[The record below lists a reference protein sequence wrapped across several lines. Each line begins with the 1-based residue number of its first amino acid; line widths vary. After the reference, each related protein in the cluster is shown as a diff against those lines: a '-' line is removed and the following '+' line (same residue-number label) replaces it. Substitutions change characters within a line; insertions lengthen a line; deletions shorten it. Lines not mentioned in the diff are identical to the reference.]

1 MKRQIFQRLDVPMQN
16 FDANLMAVVPN
27 QLDEEISK
35 NILKANRATEYPML
49 LNSANLMGVVPCQLK
64 KNSARYKEQK
74 KYLIAMRGV

>member
-1 MKRQIFQRLDVPMQN
+1 MKRRIFQRLDVPRQN
-16 FDANLMAVVPN
+16 FDTNLMAVVPN

-35 NILKANRATEYPML
+35 KILKANRATEYPML